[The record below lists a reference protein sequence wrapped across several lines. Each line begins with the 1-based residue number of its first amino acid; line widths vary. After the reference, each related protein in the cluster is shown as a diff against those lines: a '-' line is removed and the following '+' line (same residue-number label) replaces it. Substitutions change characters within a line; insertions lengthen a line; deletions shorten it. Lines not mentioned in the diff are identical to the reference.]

1 MRQTTL
7 ARILFL
13 LLVLPLCL
21 ANAEEQAP
29 VGDFV
34 KDMKELADKEAQRK
48 AALELLARTPLTE
61 TQQQL
66 LGSLLKSGVSVDAS
80 LSTGRYLAYLKEQVG
95 NDYPDFPAYVA
106 AMPTPKR
113 KTAVLFAFKDA
124 FSPETS
130 AKELQIFV
138 GYYFKVRHLIAEKGF
153 TVLNTDEHSELRKE
167 YLAKPYAEFIQT
179 ELKGIPFP
187 LFFQKMMQVGV
198 IPDELAAM
206 HTEVYQR
213 AWRERLEKHGA
224 ADGILRCAIASPAEF
239 ALMRSFFEDTAA
251 FEKWIMESAEGEV
264 AEENTASP

>member
-1 MRQTTL
+1 M
-7 ARILFL
+7 LFL
-13 LLVLPLCL
+13 LLILPLCL

-29 VGDFV
+29 VGDIV
-34 KDMKELADKEAQRK
+34 KGMKELADKESQRK

-61 TQQQL
+61 MQQQL
-66 LGSLLKSGVSVDAS
+66 LGSLLKSGVPVDAG
-80 LSTGRYLAYLKEQVG
+80 LSTARYLAYLKGQVG
-95 NDYPDFPAYVA
+95 KDYLNFPAYVA

-153 TVLNTDEHSELRKE
+153 AVLNTDEHSELRKE
-167 YLAKPYAEFIQT
+167 YLAKPYAKFIQT

-187 LFFQKMMQVGV
+187 LFFQKMIQVGA

-224 ADGILRCAIASPAEF
+224 SEGLLRCAIASPAEF

-251 FEKWIMESAEGEV
+251 FEKWIMESAEGEE
-264 AEENTASP
+264 AEENADSP